1 MFKLKGFHYELVAIL
16 GRFGKHIQTYPN
28 ISKHICRCLWQYT
41 SICSSLFL
49 LCSVCEVGNP
59 DVIYR
64 VNLIE
69 SRMASVRSGN
79 KETLSCDNK
88 RGKGLEEDFKQL
100 KLKDEICLTQE
111 GGKKKQ
117 ETEKAEVKKEHG
129 KTTGKEVVA
138 ANKEENVEV
147 GPEEFLK
154 HPLQVAFVTTW
165 ARGMFFVQ
173 SHSRPCLFIEFI
185 FWEEY
190 LVYNTWLDI

>member
-1 MFKLKGFHYELVAIL
+1 MYDNTPQFVPAYFYFAVFVKLAI
-16 GRFGKHIQTYPN
+16 RN
-28 ISKHICRCLWQYT
+28 
-41 SICSSLFL
+41 
-49 LCSVCEVGNP
+49 
-59 DVIYR
+59 VIYR

-69 SRMASVRSGN
+69 SRMASVRIGN

-117 ETEKAEVKKEHG
+117 ETEKAEVKKEQG

-138 ANKEENVEV
+138 ANKEETVEV

-154 HPLQVAFVTTW
+154 HPLQVVFVIICTHI
-165 ARGMFFVQ
+165 M
-173 SHSRPCLFIEFI
+173 LFIQSPDPSF
-185 FWEEY
+185 F
-190 LVYNTWLDI
+190 

>member
-1 MFKLKGFHYELVAIL
+1 MFKVKGFHYELVAIL
-16 GRFGKHIQTYPN
+16 GRFGKHIQTYPS
-28 ISKHICRCLWQYT
+28 ISTHICRTCCLWQYT

-88 RGKGLEEDFKQL
+88 RGKGLEDDFKHL
-100 KLKDEICLTQE
+100 KLKEEMCLAKE
-111 GGKKKQ
+111 GGKMEQ
-117 ETEKAEVKKEHG
+117 ETEEKAEVKKEQG

-138 ANKEENVEV
+138 ANKEKTVVEV

-154 HPLQVAFVTTW
+154 HPLQVAFVITCT
-165 ARGMFFVQ
+165 RIMFFIQ
-173 SHSRPCLFIEFI
+173 TLRFSRIHFSGRI
-185 FWEEY
+185 Y
-190 LVYNTWLDI
+190 TV